1 MKHELLSQVRQEMK
15 AMLAT
20 TRPPHVTEGTAKS
33 TQECAAP
40 LVQDD
45 PDSDDAEAEVKV
57 EWNPLRRVRGS
68 AGPSGCHRR
77 KEGWRMEDRSAAA
90 AQQLMRMDAEDEAL
104 ARQLAIEREAKKRML
119 RAAIEY
125 GPY

>member
-1 MKHELLSQVRQEMK
+1 VHTQVAYGETLSAPFARD
-15 AMLAT
+15 LA
-20 TRPPHVTEGTAKS
+20 PSSDDPHGNGEAVAVF
-33 TQECAAP
+33 
-40 LVQDD
+40 VQDD
-45 PDSDDAEAEVKV
+45 PDADDAEAEVKV